1 MGEALGMTNNE
12 MEELAAIIHEI
23 EYGEDQIEPMHD
35 LYITVKRM
43 IQRKRPELF
52 QSKSEYNELP

>member
-1 MGEALGMTNNE
+1 MTNNE
-12 MEELAAIIHEI
+12 MEELAAIIREI

-35 LYITVKRM
+35 LYIRVKRM

-52 QSKSEYNELP
+52 KNKSEYRELQ